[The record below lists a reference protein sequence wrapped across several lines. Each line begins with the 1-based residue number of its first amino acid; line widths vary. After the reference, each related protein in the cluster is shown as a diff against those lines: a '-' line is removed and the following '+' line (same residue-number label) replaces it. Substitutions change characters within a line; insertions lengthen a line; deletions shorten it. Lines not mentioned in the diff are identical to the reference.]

1 MSNSAYIETFKK
13 TSLCS
18 GETHFIIDVQDNH
31 GSVSLVTPEKDISEE
46 DMELL
51 QYVRK
56 QVENRDEHGSDCD
69 IIFDIFEYI
78 DSGEIG
84 ININNTY
91 YDWDDIKEFMT
102 GEEVEISEIDR
113 INPFSLFFIGD
124 TIYTNENY
132 DLKKVEKAVGISNDI
147 MQILNKLAKDIL
159 EVATSVQH
167 LLVYAAKKI
176 EAFGNEGVGVGDTAT
191 DELIAEYLE
200 NKLKGKF
207 SKKDRSEI
215 GQDFYYMYHR

>member
-1 MSNSAYIETFKK
+1 
-13 TSLCS
+13 
-18 GETHFIIDVQDNH
+18 
-31 GSVSLVTPEKDISEE
+31 
-46 DMELL
+46 
-51 QYVRK
+51 
-56 QVENRDEHGSDCD
+56 
-69 IIFDIFEYI
+69 
-78 DSGEIG
+78 
-84 ININNTY
+84 
-91 YDWDDIKEFMT
+91 
-102 GEEVEISEIDR
+102 
-113 INPFSLFFIGD
+113 
-124 TIYTNENY
+124 
-132 DLKKVEKAVGISNDI
+132 VEKAVGISNDI